1 MNPIIKFIM
10 KFASSPR
17 IDIQEDYTWI
27 RKVQKLFYSTS
38 KDEYQFLDKK
48 IYAPEEG
55 HEIPVRIFIQ
65 KKDYM
70 KSILFIYMV
79 EDG

>member
-48 IYAPEEG
+48 N
-55 HEIPVRIFIQ
+55 
-65 KKDYM
+65 
-70 KSILFIYMV
+70 
-79 EDG
+79 